1 MKIICFKAASD
12 DSVVVRHPSA
22 NRVAELIAG
31 GMTET
36 EALTSLANSHTPKIT
51 GEYSFQI
58 IEDTELP
65 TDRYFREAWTWSD

>member
-1 MKIICFKAASD
+1 MKVIVFRAASD
-12 DSVVVRHPSA
+12 DSVVVRHLST

-36 EALTSLANSHTPKIT
+36 EALTSLANSHEPNIT

>member
-1 MKIICFKAASD
+1 MKVIVFRAASD
-12 DSVVVRHPSA
+12 DSVVVRHPSPT
-22 NRVAELIAG
+22 RLAELISG

-36 EALTSLANSHTPKIT
+36 EALTSLANSHKPNIT

-65 TDRYFREAWTWSD
+65 TDRYFREAWTWSV